1 MVPLWVCAIEEV
13 GGLPK
18 KSSVLWNGPNAK
30 HELCWA
36 WHRHVVIDKPR
47 PKAERIH
54 FCPIIDICEKWMGKD
69 RAEETEQRRRMPLE
83 HPSAYVRRDAEVHYL
98 AGNSYNR
105 AESTERNRSIAWW
118 VCRYAVWLNLGFISH
133 LPWACGFVGTPT
145 LRYVGCSKSNV
156 SYLFPWK
163 EQLIQRAQ

>member
-47 PKAERIH
+47 PKAERTH

-69 RAEETEQRRRMPLE
+69 RAEETEQRRRMPAWASLSVCQTWCRSTLPCRKQLQQSWE
-83 HPSAYVRRDAEVHYL
+83 YRKKQIHCLVSLQICCLTKFRLHIAFSLGMWICRDPNPQIRRLLQE
-98 AGNSYNR
+98 
-105 AESTERNRSIAWW
+105 
-118 VCRYAVWLNLGFISH
+118 
-133 LPWACGFVGTPT
+133 
-145 LRYVGCSKSNV
+145 
-156 SYLFPWK
+156 
-163 EQLIQRAQ
+163 